1 MYIYV
6 HAQVIELVKALFE
19 LEVKVENLDDVSDRW
34 ALLHKFTGKLH
45 R

>member
-1 MYIYV
+1 
-6 HAQVIELVKALFE
+6 VIELVKALFE

-34 ALLHKFTGKLH
+34 TLLYNLTGKLH